1 MMDLVIGTA
10 TLVPSLYWVAV
21 TAATIRHFN
30 DDNK

>member
-10 TLVPSLYWVAV
+10 TLVPSLYWAAVVVASV
-21 TAATIRHFN
+21 KNIK